1 MTALEKAA
9 VRSAVDTAP
18 TEIRFAQHSSTDF
31 FRVVAGEIAPGG
43 IPITRLAERVGR
55 TPFYVYDRAALTGRV
70 QSLRAAL
77 PEALLLHYA
86 IKANPKPALV
96 QHMAGLTD
104 GLDVASA
111 QEMMVALDTGMAP
124 EHISFAGPGKT
135 AAEIRRAVAAGITM
149 TAESEAQL
157 DLALQAGHTLGLEP
171 RIALRVNPTFELKAA
186 GMKMGGG
193 PKPFGIDAAK
203 LPVLL
208 DRMKAEGIALTGL
221 QIFSGSQNLKAE
233 AIIDAQQKSYQLA
246 RGLLARWGRPVAW
259 LNLGGGFGVPYFPGE
274 QPLDIGPI
282 AENLHELCGRAE
294 TDVGAPLVIEL
305 GRYLVAHAGLYV
317 CRVLERKE
325 SCGQVFLVT
334 DGGLHHHL
342 AASGNFGQV
351 LRKNYPVAVVN
362 RIGEPANEVQSVVG
376 PLCTP
381 LDILAE
387 KMQLAHAEPGDLV
400 AVFQSGAYGLTAS
413 PIAFL
418 SHPAASELLV

>member
-1 MTALEKAA
+1 MTA
-9 VRSAVDTAP
+9 SA
-18 TEIRFAQHSSTDF
+18 EIRFAQHAPTDF

-55 TPFYVYDRAALTGRV
+55 TPFYVYDRAALTARV
-70 QSLRAAL
+70 QALRAVL
-77 PEALLLHYA
+77 PEALHLHYA
-86 IKANPKPALV
+86 IKANPMPAVV
-96 QHMAGLTD
+96 QHLAGLTD

-124 EHISFAGPGKT
+124 EHVSFAGPGKT

-157 DLALQAGHTLGLEP
+157 DLALEAGNALGIAP
-171 RIALRVNPTFELKAA
+171 RIALRVNPAFELKAA

-193 PKPFGIDAAK
+193 PKPFGIDEAK
-203 LPVLL
+203 LPALL
-208 DRMKAEGIALTGL
+208 DRMTAEGIVLTGL
-221 QIFSGSQNLKAE
+221 HIFSGSQNLKAE
-233 AIIDAQQKSYQLA
+233 AIVDAQQKSYELA
-246 RGLLARWGRPVAW
+246 RGLLAQWGRPVQW

-282 AENLHELCGRAE
+282 AANLHELCKRAE
-294 TDVGAPLVIEL
+294 TDIGAPLVIEL

-351 LRKNYPVAVVN
+351 LRKNYPVAVAN
-362 RIGEPANEVQSVVG
+362 RIGEPSNEVQSVVG

-387 KMQLAHAEPGDLV
+387 KMQLAHAEPGDLI

-413 PIAFL
+413 PAAFL
-418 SHPAASELLV
+418 SHPAAAEVLV

>member
-1 MTALEKAA
+1 MTE
-9 VRSAVDTAP
+9 V
-18 TEIRFAQHSSTDF
+18 RFAQHAPTDS

-55 TPFYVYDRAALTGRV
+55 TPFYVYDRAALTARA
-70 QSLRAAL
+70 QALRAAL
-77 PEALLLHYA
+77 PAALHLHYA
-86 IKANPKPALV
+86 IKANPMPAVV
-96 QHMAGLTD
+96 QHLAGLTD

-157 DLALQAGHTLGLEP
+157 DLALAAGSAMGIEP
-171 RIALRVNPTFELKAA
+171 RIALRVNPAFELKAA

-193 PKPFGIDAAK
+193 PKPFGIDEAK
-203 LPVLL
+203 LPALL

-221 QIFSGSQNLKAE
+221 HIFSGSQNLKPE
-233 AIIDAQQKSYQLA
+233 AIVDAQQKSYELA
-246 RGLLARWGRPVAW
+246 RGLLAQWGRPVRW

-274 QPLDIGPI
+274 QPLDVGPI
-282 AENLHELCGRAE
+282 AGNLHDLCERAE
-294 TDVGAPLVIEL
+294 ADIGAPLVIEL

-351 LRKNYPVAVVN
+351 LRKNFPVAVAN

-381 LDILAE
+381 LDILAD
-387 KMQLAHAEPGDLV
+387 KMQLAHAEPGDLI

-413 PIAFL
+413 PAAFL
-418 SHPAASELLV
+418 SHPAAAEVLV